1 MHSGSLTISRRRFLH
16 GFGLSVGAALLAACS
31 SAPAAPSS
39 APASAPT
46 TAPAAPAAAA
56 TTAPAAAAPTA
67 AAAVKA
73 PAPAGAT
80 APANLLA
87 AAEPNAKKGGVFTIA
102 GPGDPA
108 HFDLDQSPSLV
119 NLWPQ
124 SPMYDNLIRFNPLDG
139 GQTIIP
145 DLAEKWEVSPDG
157 LTYTFHLR
165 QGVKFHDGTPFTADD
180 VIATFE
186 RRRNPPSGVVSIRQ
200 ELFKPIDHMDAPD
213 PNTVRF
219 VLSAPRGYFLEA
231 LATGWSVIFSK
242 KSLDDNKGDL
252 RRVPNA
258 PGTGA
263 YRYSSYR
270 AGEKWVLERNPDYWN
285 PNVPYVDR
293 MERLIV
299 PDGKDQGTAVL
310 AGRADFADNPTID
323 THQEADKRPDQF
335 GTVLHR
341 ATWAWTVTFNAQKA
355 PFNDPRVRR
364 AVHLAINR
372 QQLADTYQLAGAID
386 MGTRWVQP
394 GSPLAMKSDEVLKL
408 PGWRADK
415 DADLA
420 EAKKLLAAA
429 GVGNGLKNLVILNR
443 GTSGA
448 GLEVWAPAF
457 QDMLKQTL
465 GLESTINPVETSVYW
480 DAVRAGDFHMTIL
493 QPAGAINDPSD
504 YWGQWFKTNGPQNY
518 GNWSNAQ
525 FDDLLGKVDSELD
538 VDKRRALVRQAEDL
552 LDQECPM
559 FMHGWMSIP
568 RIWNK
573 AVKGVDEQ
581 HIQGTYIVVRYDTIW
596 LDR

>member
-1 MHSGSLTISRRRFLH
+1 MNSGTVPISRRRFMH
-16 GFGLSVGAALLAACS
+16 AFGLSVGTALLAACS
-31 SAPAAPSS
+31 SAPN
-39 APASAPT
+39 
-46 TAPAAPAAAA
+46 APAAPPAAPTMATAA
-56 TTAPAAAAPTA
+56 TAPSKAAAPASGASTDMIA
-67 AAAVKA
+67 A
-73 PAPAGAT
+73 P
-80 APANLLA
+80 
-87 AAEPNAKKGGVFTIA
+87 EPSAKKGGVFTIA

-124 SPMYDNLIRFNPLDG
+124 SPMYNNLIRFNPIDG

-145 DLAEKWEVSPDG
+145 DLAQKWEVSPEG
-157 LTYTFHLR
+157 LSYTFHLR

-180 VIATFE
+180 VIATYE

-200 ELFKPIDHMDAPD
+200 ELFKPIDKMDAPD
-213 PNTVRF
+213 PYTVRF
-219 VLSAPRGYFLEA
+219 TLSAPRGYFLEA
-231 LATGWSVIFSK
+231 LATGWSVIYSK
-242 KSLDDNKGDL
+242 RSLEDNKGDL
-252 RRVPNA
+252 RRIPNS
-258 PGTGA
+258 PGTGP
-263 YRYSSYR
+263 YRYGSYR

-293 MERLIV
+293 MERLVV
-299 PDGKDQGTAVL
+299 PDQKDQGTAVL
-310 AGRADFADNPTID
+310 AGQADFADNPSID
-323 THQEADKRPDQF
+323 THQEAEKKADAF

-341 ATWAWTVTFNAQKA
+341 ATWAWTVTFNAQKP
-355 PFNDPRVRR
+355 PFNDARVRR

-372 QQLADTYQLAGAID
+372 QELSAVYQLAGSID

-394 GSPLAMKSDEVLKL
+394 GSPLAMKQDEVLKL
-408 PGWRADK
+408 PGWRAEK

-429 GVGNGLKNLVILNR
+429 GIGNGMQNLVILNR

-448 GLEVWAPAF
+448 GLQVWAPAF

-465 GLESTINPVETSVYW
+465 GLETTISPVETSVYW
-480 DAVRAGDFHMTIL
+480 DSVRAGDFNMTIL

-504 YWGQWFKTNGPQNY
+504 YWAQWFKTDGPQNY
-518 GNWSNAQ
+518 GNWSNPQ
-525 FDDLLGKVDSELD
+525 FDDLLSKIDTELD
-538 VDKRRALVRQAEDL
+538 QDKRRGLVRQAEDL

-568 RIWNK
+568 RIWKK

>member
-1 MHSGSLTISRRRFLH
+1 MSSGSAPISRRRFIH
-16 GFGLSVGAALLAACS
+16 AFGLTFGTALLAACGGAP
-31 SAPAAPSS
+31 SAPGAT
-39 APASAPT
+39 PA
-46 TAPAAPAAAA
+46 AAPAA
-56 TTAPAAAAPTA
+56 TSPSRAAAPASGTSADMIA
-67 AAAVKA
+67 A
-73 PAPAGAT
+73 PEPGAR
-80 APANLLA
+80 
-87 AAEPNAKKGGVFTIA
+87 KGSVFTIA

-145 DLAEKWEVSPDG
+145 DLAQKWEVSPDG

-200 ELFKPIDHMDAPD
+200 ELFKPIDKMEAPD
-213 PNTVRF
+213 PYTVRF
-219 VLSAPRGYFLEA
+219 TLSAPRGYFLEA

-242 KSLDDNKGDL
+242 KSLDDNKSDL
-252 RRVPNA
+252 RRIPNT
-258 PGTGA
+258 PGTGP
-263 YRYSSYR
+263 YRYGSYR
-270 AGEKWVLERNPDYWN
+270 AGEKWVLEHNPDYWN

-299 PDGKDQGTAVL
+299 NDQKDQGTAVL
-310 AGRADFADNPTID
+310 AGRADFADNPSID
-323 THQEADKRPDQF
+323 THQEAEKKPDDF

-341 ATWAWTVTFNAQKA
+341 ATWAWTVTFNAQKP

-364 AVHLAINR
+364 AVHLAIDR
-372 QQLADTYQLAGAID
+372 QQLSDVYQLAGAID

-394 GSPLAMKSDEVLKL
+394 GSPLAMKSDDVLKL
-408 PGWRADK
+408 PGWRAEK

-429 GVGNGLKNLVILNR
+429 GIPNGARDLVILNR

-448 GLEVWAPAF
+448 GLQVWAPAF

-465 GLESTINPVETSVYW
+465 GLETTINPVETSIYW
-480 DAVRAGDFHMTIL
+480 DSVRAGDFHMTIL

-504 YWGQWFKTNGPQNY
+504 YWAQWFKTNGPQNY

-525 FDDLLGKVDSELD
+525 FDDLLSKIDTELD
-538 VDKRRALVRQAEDL
+538 VDKRRGLARQAEDL

>member
-1 MHSGSLTISRRRFLH
+1 MQSGSRALSRRQFVQMSTAT
-16 GFGLSVGAALLAACS
+16 FATALLAACS
-31 SAPAAPSS
+31 GAAPQATTPPSGTSAAATSS
-39 APASAPT
+39 GAGASAP
-46 TAPAAPAAAA
+46 
-56 TTAPAAAAPTA
+56 TAPAAARSADMVA
-67 AAAVKA
+67 ALE
-73 PAPAGAT
+73 
-80 APANLLA
+80 ANA
-87 AAEPNAKKGGVFTIA
+87 RKGGVFTIA

-145 DLAEKWEVSPDG
+145 DLATKWEVSPDG

-165 QGVKFHDGTPFTADD
+165 PGVKFHDGTPFTAED

-200 ELFKPIDHMDAPD
+200 ELFKPIEKMDAPD

-219 VLSAPRGYFLEA
+219 TLSAPRGYFLEA

-242 KSLDDNKGDL
+242 KSLEQNKFDL
-252 RRVPNA
+252 RRVPDS

-263 YRYSSYR
+263 YRFKSYN
-270 AGEKWVLERNPDYWN
+270 AGEKWVLERNADYWN
-285 PNVPYVDR
+285 PNVPYVER

-310 AGRADFADNPTID
+310 AGRADYADNPSID
-323 THQEADKRPDQF
+323 THLEAQKKAGDV

-341 ATWAWTVTFNAQKA
+341 ATWAWTVTFNAQKP
-355 PFNDPRVRR
+355 PFNDARVRR

-372 QQLADTYQLAGAID
+372 QQLAEIYRLAAAID

-394 GSPLAMKSDEVLKL
+394 GSPLATRADDVLKL
-408 PGWRADK
+408 PGWRAAK

-420 EAKKLLAAA
+420 EAKKLMAAA
-429 GVGNGLKNLVILNR
+429 GLPNGIKDLVILNR

-465 GLESTINPVETSVYW
+465 QIESVIRPVETSVYW
-480 DAVRAGDFHMTIL
+480 DSVRGGDFHMTIL

-504 YWGQWFKTNGPQNY
+504 YWSQWFKTNGPQNY
-518 GNWSNAQ
+518 GNWSNPA
-525 FDDLLGKVDSELD
+525 FDDLLSKVDAELD
-538 VDKRRALVRQAEDL
+538 AEKRRGLVAQAEDL

-568 RIWNK
+568 RIWRTP
-573 AVKGVDEQ
+573 VKGVDQQ
-581 HIQGTYIVVRYDTIW
+581 HIQGSYLVVRYDTIW

>member
-1 MHSGSLTISRRRFLH
+1 MSGTVPISRRQFMQV
-16 GFGLSVGAALLAACS
+16 FGLTFGTALAAACGGTPG
-31 SAPAAPSS
+31 APAGPAPTAVAPAVAPTSTGTAAS
-39 APASAPT
+39 KAAAPASDM
-46 TAPAAPAAAA
+46 
-56 TTAPAAAAPTA
+56 
-67 AAAVKA
+67 
-73 PAPAGAT
+73 
-80 APANLLA
+80 LA
-87 AAEPNAKKGGVFTIA
+87 AAEPGAKKGGVFTIA

-119 NLWPQ
+119 NLWTQ

-145 DLAEKWEVSPDG
+145 DLAHKWEVSPDG

-180 VIATFE
+180 VIASYE

-200 ELFKPIDHMDAPD
+200 ELFKPISKMEAPD
-213 PNTVRF
+213 PYTVRF
-219 VLSAPRGYFLEA
+219 TLSAPRSYFLEA
-231 LATGWSVIFSK
+231 VATGWSVIFSK
-242 KSLDDNKGDL
+242 KSLEENKSDL
-252 RRVPNA
+252 RRVPNS

-263 YRYSSYR
+263 YRYGSYR

-293 MERLIV
+293 MERLV
-299 PDGKDQGTAVL
+299 VADGKDQGTAVL
-310 AGRADFADNPTID
+310 AGQADYADNPSVD
-323 THQEADKRPDQF
+323 THLEAKKRPDAF

-341 ATWAWTVTFNAQKA
+341 ATWAWTVTFNAKKP
-355 PFNDPRVRR
+355 PFNDARVRR
-364 AVHLAINR
+364 AVHLAIDR
-372 QQLADTYQLAGAID
+372 QQLAAVYQLSGQID

-394 GSPLAMKSDEVLKL
+394 GSPMAMQQDEVLKL
-408 PGWRADK
+408 PGYRAQK

-429 GVGNGLKNLVILNR
+429 GIDGGMKNLVILNR

-448 GLEVWAPAF
+448 GLQVWAPAF
-457 QDMLKQTL
+457 QDMLKRTL
-465 GLESTINPVETSVYW
+465 GLETTINPVETSVYW
-480 DAVRAGDFHMTIL
+480 DSVRAGDFNMTIL

-504 YWGQWFKTNGPQNY
+504 YWAQWFKSDGPQNY
-518 GNWSNAQ
+518 GNWSNSQ
-525 FDDLLGKVDSELD
+525 FDDLLSKVDAELD
-538 VDKRRALVRQAEDL
+538 PDKRRSLVRQAEDL

-568 RIWNK
+568 RIWKN
-573 AVKGVDEQ
+573 AVKGVDQQ

>member
-1 MHSGSLTISRRRFLH
+1 MNSGSLPISRRRFIQA
-16 GFGLSVGAALLAACS
+16 FGLTFGTALLAACS
-31 SAPAAPSS
+31 GTPAAPAAPG
-39 APASAPT
+39 SAPT
-46 TAPAAPAAAA
+46 TAPAA
-56 TTAPAAAAPTA
+56 TAPAKAAAPTTATSADMIA
-67 AAAVKA
+67 A
-73 PAPAGAT
+73 P
-80 APANLLA
+80 
-87 AAEPNAKKGGVFTIA
+87 EPGAKKGGVFTIA
-102 GPGDPA
+102 GPRDPA

-145 DLAEKWEVSPDG
+145 DLAQKWEVSPDG

-200 ELFKPIDHMDAPD
+200 ELFKPIDKMEAPD
-213 PNTVRF
+213 PYTVRF
-219 VLSAPRGYFLEA
+219 TLSAPRGYFLEA

-252 RRVPNA
+252 RRIPNA

-263 YRYSSYR
+263 YRYVSYR
-270 AGEKWVLERNPDYWN
+270 AGEKWVLEHNPDYWN

-293 MERLIV
+293 MERLVV
-299 PDGKDQGTAVL
+299 PDQKDQGTAVI
-310 AGRADFADNPTID
+310 AGQADFADNPSID
-323 THQEADKRPDQF
+323 THQEAEKKPDGF

-341 ATWAWTVTFNAQKA
+341 ATWAWTVTYNAQKP
-355 PFNDPRVRR
+355 PFNDARVRR
-364 AVHLAINR
+364 AVHLALDR
-372 QQLADTYQLAGAID
+372 QQLSDVYQLAGAID

-408 PGWRADK
+408 PGWRAEK
-415 DADLA
+415 DADVA

-429 GVGNGLKNLVILNR
+429 GIPNGTKDLVILNR
-443 GTSGA
+443 GTTGA
-448 GLEVWAPAF
+448 GLQVWAPAF

-465 GLESTINPVETSVYW
+465 GLETTINPVETSIYW

-504 YWGQWFKTNGPQNY
+504 YWAQWFKTNGPQNY
-518 GNWSNAQ
+518 GNWSNPQ
-525 FDDLLGKVDSELD
+525 FDDLLSRIDTELD
-538 VDKRRALVRQAEDL
+538 LDKRRSLVRQAEDL

>member
-1 MHSGSLTISRRRFLH
+1 MLSGSQALDRRRFVQV
-16 GFGLSVGAALLAACS
+16 FGASFATALLAACS
-31 SAPAAPSS
+31 GAAPQ
-39 APASAPT
+39 T
-46 TAPAAPAAAA
+46 PAAPAATAPGSAARPGAAA
-56 TTAPAAAAPTA
+56 TTAPAAA
-67 AAAVKA
+67 
-73 PAPAGAT
+73 PASDM
-80 APANLLA
+80 LA
-87 AAEPNAKKGGVFTIA
+87 APEAGAKKGGVFTIA

-145 DLAEKWEVSPDG
+145 DLATNWDVSPDG

-165 QGVKFHDGTPFTADD
+165 QGVKFHDGTPFTAED
-180 VIATFE
+180 VIATYE
-186 RRRNPPSGVVSIRQ
+186 RRRNPPNGVVSIRQ
-200 ELFKPIDHMDAPD
+200 ELFKPIQKMEAPD
-213 PNTVRF
+213 PYTVKF
-219 VLSAPRGYFLEA
+219 ILSAPRGYFLEA

-242 KSLDDNKGDL
+242 KSLEQNNGDL
-252 RRVPNA
+252 RRVPDS

-263 YRYSSYR
+263 YRYASYN

-293 MERLIV
+293 MERLVV
-299 PDGKDQGTAVL
+299 PDQKDQGTAVV
-310 AGRADFADNPTID
+310 AGRADFADNPSID
-323 THQEADKRPDQF
+323 THLEAQKRPNEL

-341 ATWAWTVTFNAQKA
+341 ATWAWTVTFNAQKP
-355 PFNDPRVRR
+355 PFNDARVRR

-372 QQLADTYQLAGAID
+372 QQLSEIYRLAGQVD

-394 GSPLAMKSDEVLKL
+394 GSPLAARPDDVLKL
-408 PGWRADK
+408 PGWRAAK
-415 DADLA
+415 DADVA
-420 EAKKLLAAA
+420 EAKKLMAAA
-429 GVGNGLKNLVILNR
+429 GFPNGIKDLVILNR

-465 GLESTINPVETSVYW
+465 QIETQIKPVETSVYW
-480 DAVRAGDFHMTIL
+480 DSVRGGDFHMTIL

-504 YWGQWFKTNGPQNY
+504 YWAQWFKTSGPQNY
-518 GNWSNAQ
+518 GNWSNPT
-525 FDDLLGKVDSELD
+525 FDDLLSKIDAELD
-538 VDKRRALVRQAEDL
+538 PEKRRGLVAQAEDL

-568 RIWNK
+568 RIWRT

-581 HIQGTYIVVRYDTIW
+581 HIQGSYLVVRYDTIW

>member
-1 MHSGSLTISRRRFLH
+1 MQSGLQALDRRRFVQV
-16 GFGLSVGAALLAACS
+16 FGASFATALLAACS
-31 SAPAAPSS
+31 GAAPQAPAPAAT
-39 APASAPT
+39 APGQASQAGAAPT
-46 TAPAAPAAAA
+46 TAPAA
-56 TTAPAAAAPTA
+56 APASADMI
-67 AAAVKA
+67 
-73 PAPAGAT
+73 
-80 APANLLA
+80 A
-87 AAEPNAKKGGVFTIA
+87 AAEPGPKKGGVFTIA

-145 DLAEKWEVSPDG
+145 DLATKWDVSPDG

-186 RRRNPPSGVVSIRQ
+186 RRRNPPNGVVSIRQ
-200 ELFKPIDHMDAPD
+200 ELFKPIQKMDAPD
-213 PNTVRF
+213 PYTVRF
-219 VLSAPRGYFLEA
+219 ILTAPRGYFLEA

-242 KSLDDNKGDL
+242 KSLEQNNGDL
-252 RRVPNA
+252 RRVPDS

-263 YRYSSYR
+263 YKFGSYN

-285 PNVPYVDR
+285 KNVPYVDR
-293 MERLIV
+293 MERLVV
-299 PDGKDQGTAVL
+299 PDQKDQGTAVL
-310 AGRADFADNPTID
+310 AGRADFADNPSID
-323 THQEADKRPDQF
+323 THLEAQKKTGDV

-341 ATWAWTVTFNAQKA
+341 ATWAWTVTFNAQKP
-355 PFNDPRVRR
+355 PFNDARVRR

-372 QQLADTYQLAGAID
+372 QSLAETYRLAGQID

-394 GSPLAMKSDEVLKL
+394 GSPLASKSDDILKL
-408 PGWRADK
+408 PGWRANK
-415 DADLA
+415 DADVA

-429 GVGNGLKNLVILNR
+429 GLANGVKDLVILNR

-465 GLESTINPVETSVYW
+465 QMETVIKPVETSVYW
-480 DAVRAGDFHMTIL
+480 DSVRGGDFHMTIL

-504 YWGQWFKTNGPQNY
+504 YWAQWFKTNGPQNY
-518 GNWSNAQ
+518 GNWSNQA
-525 FDDLLGKVDSELD
+525 FDDLLAKIDAELD
-538 VDKRRALVRQAEDL
+538 PDKRRSLVAQAEDL

-568 RIWNK
+568 RIWRN

>member
-1 MHSGSLTISRRRFLH
+1 MNSGSLPISRRRFIH
-16 GFGLSVGAALLAACS
+16 AFGLTFGTALLAACS
-31 SAPAAPSS
+31 GAPAAPT
-39 APASAPT
+39 APGAAPT
-46 TAPAAPAAAA
+46 TAPAATAASKAA
-56 TTAPAAAAPTA
+56 APAAATSADMI
-67 AAAVKA
+67 
-73 PAPAGAT
+73 
-80 APANLLA
+80 A
-87 AAEPNAKKGGVFTIA
+87 AAEPGAKKGGVFTIA

-145 DLAEKWEVSPDG
+145 DLAQKWEVSPDG

-165 QGVKFHDGTPFTADD
+165 QGVKFHDGSPFTADD

-200 ELFKPIDHMDAPD
+200 ELFKPIDKMDAPD
-213 PNTVRF
+213 PYTVRF
-219 VLSAPRGYFLEA
+219 TLSAPRGYFLEA

-252 RRVPNA
+252 RRIPNA
-258 PGTGA
+258 PGTGP
-263 YRYSSYR
+263 YRYGSYR

-299 PDGKDQGTAVL
+299 NDQKDQGTAVL
-310 AGRADFADNPTID
+310 AGRADFADNPSID
-323 THQEADKRPDQF
+323 THQEAQKKPDDF

-364 AVHLAINR
+364 AVHLAIDR
-372 QQLADTYQLAGAID
+372 QQLSDVYQLAGAID

-394 GSPLAMKSDEVLKL
+394 GSPLAMKSDDVLKL
-408 PGWRADK
+408 PGWRAEK

-429 GVGNGLKNLVILNR
+429 GIPNGAKDLVILNR

-448 GLEVWAPAF
+448 GLQVWAPAF

-465 GLESTINPVETSVYW
+465 GLETTINPVETSIYW

-504 YWGQWFKTNGPQNY
+504 YWAQWFKTNGPQNY

-525 FDDLLGKVDSELD
+525 FDDLLSKIDTELD
-538 VDKRRALVRQAEDL
+538 PDKRRGLVRQAEDI